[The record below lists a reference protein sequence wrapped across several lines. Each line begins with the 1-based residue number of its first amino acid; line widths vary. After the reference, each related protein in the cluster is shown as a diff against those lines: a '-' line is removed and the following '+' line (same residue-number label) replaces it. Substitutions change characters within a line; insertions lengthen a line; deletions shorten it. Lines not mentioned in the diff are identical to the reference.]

1 MLEEIVRCGEENLL
15 RAIPLGVAVDSHY
28 EPTIPQFSGESN
40 PIKRLGDKRVRT
52 LTRRFAN
59 GVSISP
65 GGEFQPPHMKLE
77 TVQEG
82 WLNVAE

>member
-1 MLEEIVRCGEENLL
+1 MLEEIVGCGEENLL

-28 EPTIPQFSGESN
+28 EATIPQFSGESN
-40 PIKRLGDKRVRT
+40 PIKRLGDERVKRPSVGSRMGFRYCLVR
-52 LTRRFAN
+52 
-59 GVSISP
+59 
-65 GGEFQPPHMKLE
+65 EFQPPNVKLE